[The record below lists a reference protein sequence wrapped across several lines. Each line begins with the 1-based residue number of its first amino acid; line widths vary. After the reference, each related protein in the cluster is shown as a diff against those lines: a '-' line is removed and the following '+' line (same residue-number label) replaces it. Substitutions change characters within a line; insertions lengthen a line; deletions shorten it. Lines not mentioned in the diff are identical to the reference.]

1 MAMTRRNF
9 LEAGIGGVGLSL
21 AQGASHAQSPATAG
35 LHRITI
41 QGSPLNYAVF
51 WAGETALPPI
61 SVSSA

>member
-9 LEAGIGGVGLSL
+9 LEAGIGGVAPSL

-41 QGSPLNYAVF
+41 QGSLLN
-51 WAGETALPPI
+51 
-61 SVSSA
+61 